1 MYMKTIK
8 RLLLL
13 VTILVTQ
20 APVVAIAENI
30 SEYTIKAGFIYNF
43 AKFTQWPD
51 KSGELKVCIFGKD
64 PFGSNI
70 DKINGKKSN
79 GRTIR
84 VVRTKRIED
93 VRSCHI
99 VFLNIIPP
107 ERYLFER
114 ALKKID
120 GSHVLTVSDAA
131 NVTDFGVM
139 IGLSINDDKV
149 SFDVNHT
156 MALASNLEI
165 SAKLLRLAREVN

>member
-1 MYMKTIK
+1 MKTIK
-8 RLLLL
+8 NLLLL
-13 VTILVTQ
+13 YAILVAQ
-20 APVVAIAENI
+20 MPVVAVADNV

-51 KSGELKVCIFGKD
+51 KSDELKICIFGKD
-64 PFGSNI
+64 PFGKNI
-70 DKINGKKSN
+70 DKIDGKISN

-84 VVRTKRIED
+84 VIRTQKIDE

-99 VFLNIIPP
+99 AFLNIIPP

-120 GSHVLTVSDAA
+120 GTHVLTVSDAR
-131 NVTDFGVM
+131 NVTEFGVM
-139 IGLSINDDKV
+139 IGLSINDDKIA
-149 SFDVNHT
+149 FDVNHT
-156 MALASNLEI
+156 MALASDLEI